1 MLAVANPQ
9 PVLIIKSPSENKA
22 AKQFLGYEWSTRKGS
37 EGIKYIGNGEAED
50 EDNPNRNQGIFK
62 MQTPLFNPND
72 SSDSS
77 KLNHLIR
84 QNFQAASNP
93 LQPEIPEHLQTFASL
108 RPLHE
113 MLDFSRTEF
122 DKAIQTAL
130 AGKVE
135 IVSKYPL
142 VRLGTVAEISAGNSA
157 PQERS
162 AYHQGKYPFF
172 RTSDVGAVHLSKNL
186 TKVVDFLN
194 DKGIVGLKL
203 FKKGTILMPKSG
215 ASTYLNHRVIMGVD
229 GYVVSHLAAI
239 VANEKEVLTEFL
251 YEVLTLIKAQD
262 MKVNTDYPSL
272 NVGDI
277 ESLKIPLP
285 PKKIQ
290 TQIIAEC
297 QKIDQE
303 YETSRMSIEAY
314 RAKIAKIFSDLE
326 VMAQNQSGG

>member
-1 MLAVANPQ
+1 
-9 PVLIIKSPSENKA
+9 
-22 AKQFLGYEWSTRKGS
+22 
-37 EGIKYIGNGEAED
+37 
-50 EDNPNRNQGIFK
+50 
-62 MQTPLFNPND
+62 
-72 SSDSS
+72 
-77 KLNHLIR
+77 
-84 QNFQAASNP
+84 
-93 LQPEIPEHLQTFASL
+93 
-108 RPLHE
+108 
-113 MLDFSRTEF
+113 
-122 DKAIQTAL
+122 
-130 AGKVE
+130 
-135 IVSKYPL
+135 
-142 VRLGTVAEISAGNSA
+142 
-157 PQERS
+157 
-162 AYHQGKYPFF
+162 
-172 RTSDVGAVHLSKNL
+172 
-186 TKVVDFLN
+186 
-194 DKGIVGLKL
+194 
-203 FKKGTILMPKSG
+203 MPKSG

-326 VMAQNQSGG
+326 VMAQNQSGGVKLLKIKELCINLFAGGDVPKENFTEIPTAKNTVPIFSNGIGNKALYGYTDIAKVNQDAITISARGTIGYVAIRKAPFFPIVRLIVAIPNSKMVEIKYLKHILERTEINSSGGTIPQLTVPMIKDVLVPIPSIAKQQTILAQIAEYEAEIAKLEQNLQDLPKRKQAVLDKYLN